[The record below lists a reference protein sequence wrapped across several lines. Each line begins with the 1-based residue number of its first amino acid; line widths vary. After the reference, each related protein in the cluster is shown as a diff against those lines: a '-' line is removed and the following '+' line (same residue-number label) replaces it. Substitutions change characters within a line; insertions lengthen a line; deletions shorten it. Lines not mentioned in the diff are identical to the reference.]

1 MRFSLKILPNLT
13 VMHVLH
19 KLCMS
24 QCMLAMYAYVCLF
37 MPMYAHL
44 YLYMPIYAYICLF
57 MPIYMPFVCLLY
69 AYLCLYL
76 PMFAS
81 EVENIGYV
89 KIV

>member
-1 MRFSLKILPNLT
+1 MRFSLKILPSLT

-44 YLYMPIYAYICLF
+44 CLYMPIYAYI
-57 MPIYMPFVCLLY
+57 CLLY

>member
-44 YLYMPIYAYICLF
+44 CLYMPIYAYI
-57 MPIYMPFVCLLY
+57 CLLY

>member
-1 MRFSLKILPNLT
+1 MRYSLKILPSLT

-44 YLYMPIYAYICLF
+44 CLYMPIYAYI
-57 MPIYMPFVCLLY
+57 CLLY

>member
-1 MRFSLKILPNLT
+1 
-13 VMHVLH
+13 MHVLH

-44 YLYMPIYAYICLF
+44 CLYMPIYAYI
-57 MPIYMPFVCLLY
+57 CLLY